1 MNNRQTSEIRNLT
14 LAAMLLAL
22 GIVLPTLTG
31 PQLGS
36 QLLPM
41 HIPAILAGLVLGPKY
56 GLIVG
61 FTTPLLRSVT
71 FGMPPL
77 LPAATAMAFEIGTYG
92 FIAGLIYCKVK
103 ENVVSLYASLLSA
116 MLIGRVVCGI
126 AMFILLAGFGLG
138 PGVYSLSVWVTS
150 VFISSWVGIVAH
162 LIIIPL
168 IIVALE
174 RSGLMR
180 KRNRF

>member
-1 MNNRQTSEIRNLT
+1 MSRSQRKSIRNLT

-22 GIVLPTLTG
+22 GVVLPTLTG

-36 QLLPM
+36 RLLPM
-41 HIPAILAGLVLGPKY
+41 HIPALLAGLVLGPKY

-77 LPAATAMAFEIGTYG
+77 PIATTMAFEIGTYG
-92 FIAGLIYCKVK
+92 FIIGLIYGKVK
-103 ENVVSLYASLLSA
+103 ENVITLYVALIIA
-116 MLIGRVVCGI
+116 MLVGRVVFGI
-126 AMFILLAGFGLG
+126 ATYVLFVGFDFG
-138 PGVYSLSVWVTS
+138 PGVYNLTIWSTS
-150 VFISSWVGIVAH
+150 VFITSWLGIVGQ

-168 IIVALE
+168 IVVALK
-174 RSGLMR
+174 RSGLIR
-180 KRNRF
+180 KR